1 MLDAHN
7 GLQTG
12 GLYYLGS
19 VQNLSS
25 ITQTAQAALG
35 NPGGNYRNSLPV
47 WATAGATLLGTAPKQ
62 DFTITYLGGD
72 GKNSPQYDISIS
84 DITGG
89 SALYTAGTTGNLS
102 FELASATCGNGVVYG
117 SVPEPGTLA
126 LLAAGLMSLL
136 AFAWR
141 KRR

>member
-1 MLDAHN
+1 MFYGIPPEKSEAFAQAVTCIADVFRGEIFAADMLISAGSSEYALVLDAHN

-84 DITGG
+84 DITGVSG
-89 SALYTAGTTGNLS
+89 MRTSTA
-102 FELASATCGNGVVYG
+102 
-117 SVPEPGTLA
+117 
-126 LLAAGLMSLL
+126 
-136 AFAWR
+136 
-141 KRR
+141 